1 MKRKT
6 LITAGFV
13 IVTVLQGISY
23 PAIALAADST
33 TADQQEPASSLV
45 TEQSNNTTE
54 GTDTQNE
61 TSQPDQAEASSNGIT
76 GNEATPKADNGE
88 STGQAVVNAAPNLN
102 RQPTMAPMTPHRQPL
117 RTDGIRTRATGT
129 KTGRWPVPNSSMTK
143 ALTLGTGQKQT
154 VPLLATR
161 MCTFQTATLIAPMES
176 GYASTAN
183 AKWSRARITDTAA
196 GTISTPTPAQWRRA

>member
-88 STGQAVVNAAPNLN
+88 STGQAVVNAAP
-102 RQPTMAPMTPHRQPL
+102 PT
-117 RTDGIRTRATGT
+117 
-129 KTGRWPVPNSSMTK
+129 
-143 ALTLGTGQKQT
+143 
-154 VPLLATR
+154 
-161 MCTFQTATLIAPMES
+161 
-176 GYASTAN
+176 
-183 AKWSRARITDTAA
+183 
-196 GTISTPTPAQWRRA
+196 